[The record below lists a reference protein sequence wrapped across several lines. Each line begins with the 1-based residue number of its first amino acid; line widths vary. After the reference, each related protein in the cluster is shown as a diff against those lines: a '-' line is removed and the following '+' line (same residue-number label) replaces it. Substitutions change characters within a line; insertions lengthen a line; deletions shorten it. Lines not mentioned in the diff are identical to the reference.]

1 MLNKFFLTIFFL
13 SIFSF
18 LFAQNEALKF
28 IDNDDLKRHLSFISS
43 DSLQGRTWGTPVPG
57 LDIAAE
63 YLKTNIK
70 KIGLTE
76 GAYDYFQTVPIVGS
90 EPDVENS
97 FLEITD
103 AKGKVSYKT
112 DSIIGLTDGS
122 GINISNAEIVFAGFG
137 YNDEQ
142 SGYDDFHGLELHG
155 KVVMFSTGTPK
166 DYKKNETPGWNN
178 SLETGK
184 IKKAMEAGS
193 AGVIIIDSPL
203 DKGNSIYN
211 RIDRWRNR
219 SSYNLD
225 NSGNKRAINNFVLTT
240 ASQAD
245 AILGGDG
252 KLKKLLS
259 GISKNNQPNSYAVEG
274 LRINLKANR
283 KTEQV
288 SAKNVIG
295 IVEGS
300 DPVLKNECV
309 VFMAHYDH
317 LGIDKDG
324 DVYNGADDNGSGT
337 VTLLEVA
344 EAFNSLKQKPRRS
357 IVFLW
362 VTAEEVGMLGSRYYA
377 EHPRF
382 PLEKNVACINIDM
395 DGRVLEPRD
404 SVWNESPKKV
414 KDFDGLYTLTN
425 DFWPELKEINSIVCK
440 TLGLNPDYSLPS
452 NFLRTSDHY
461 SFHDKGVPILNYAT
475 GYHADYHKVTDEVS
489 RINFEKMKRVADLC
503 FLVGLEIANQ
513 DKIERSH
520 K

>member
-1 MLNKFFLTIFFL
+1 MLHKFFITAFFL
-13 SIFSF
+13 STFSL
-18 LFAQNEALKF
+18 LFAQNEALKV
-28 IDNDDLKRHLSFISS
+28 IDTVDLKRHLSFISS
-43 DSLQGRTWGTPVPG
+43 DSLQGRTWGTPIPG

-63 YLKTNIK
+63 YLKANIK
-70 KIGLTE
+70 KTGLAD
-76 GAYDYFQTVPIVGS
+76 GATDYFQEVPIVS
-90 EPDVENS
+90 SQPDIENS

-103 AKGKVSYKT
+103 TKGKVIFKT
-112 DSIIGLTDGS
+112 DSIIGLTDVS

-142 SGYDDFHGLELHG
+142 SGYDDFHGLELQG

-166 DYKKNETPGWNN
+166 EYQKNESPRWNN
-178 SLETGK
+178 TLETGK
-184 IKKAMEAGS
+184 IKRAMEAGS
-193 AGVIIIDSPL
+193 AGVIIVDSPL
-203 DKGNSIYN
+203 DKGISIYN

-219 SSYNLD
+219 GSYNLETSENNRD
-225 NSGNKRAINNFVLTT
+225 RINFVLTT

-245 AILGGDG
+245 VILGGDG
-252 KLKKLLS
+252 KFKFLLS
-259 GISKNNQPNSYAVEG
+259 GISKNNHPNSNSVEG
-274 LRINLKANR
+274 LRINLRATR

-300 DPVLKNECV
+300 DPVLKNECI

-344 EAFNSLKQKPRRS
+344 EAFNSLKQKPKRS

-362 VTAEEVGMLGSRYYA
+362 VTAEEVGELGSQYYVDN
-377 EHPRF
+377 PVF
-382 PLEKNVACINIDM
+382 PMEKTVACINIDM
-395 DGRVLEPRD
+395 DGRVFEQRD
-404 SVWNESPKKV
+404 TIWNQSPKKV

-425 DFWPELKEINSIVCK
+425 DVWPGLKEINSNACK
-440 TLGLNPDYSLPS
+440 KLGLIPDYSLPA
-452 NFLRTSDHY
+452 NFLRSSDHY
-461 SFHDKGVPILNYAT
+461 SFHIKGVPILNYAT

-489 RINFEKMKRVADLC
+489 RINFDKIKRVADLC

-513 DKIERSH
+513 DKIERTN